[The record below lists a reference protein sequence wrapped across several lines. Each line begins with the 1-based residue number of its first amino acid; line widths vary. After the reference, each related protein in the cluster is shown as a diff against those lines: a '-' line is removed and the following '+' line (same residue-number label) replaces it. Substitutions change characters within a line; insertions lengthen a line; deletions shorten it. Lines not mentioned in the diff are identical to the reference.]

1 MDHLVPPRVIFRA
14 CDLCEGGEME
24 RQNGEKDAGTR
35 GWRCGVASHAEEQSE
50 EGAGGAWLVTDLTAH
65 FAIFFHLIF
74 YWFAKNGSKF
84 FCFLSSGLQRTVPT
98 QF

>member
-1 MDHLVPPRVIFRA
+1 MDQLVSPRVIFRA

-50 EGAGGAWLVTDLTAH
+50 EGAKGAWLVPDLTAH
-65 FAIFFHLIF
+65 FAIFFHFNFLLVYQEQIPVF
-74 YWFAKNGSKF
+74 LFFKFWFAKN
-84 FCFLSSGLQRTVPT
+84 SS
-98 QF
+98 